1 MIAIDYILSSNEV
14 YDLKGQDWW
23 VNDKMCACAAR
34 ALLCNLLFFYKINS
48 QFKCKSKHPEIPFPA
63 VANVTTSLKLF

>member
-23 VNDKMCACAAR
+23 VNDKMCACGTHVHFFVTYYFFIKSTA
-34 ALLCNLLFFYKINS
+34 NL
-48 QFKCKSKHPEIPFPA
+48 
-63 VANVTTSLKLF
+63 NVNKTP